1 VAIAVTLKGSWY
13 LIGSTKEISEILTVF
28 IIDVEAKIDVL
39 DQETVSVML
48 ATSDS
53 SHRNL

>member
-1 VAIAVTLKGSWY
+1 MAIAVTLKGSWY